1 MTRLMNRIVWELEDI
16 KSLPEFGG
24 DVGWFYGL
32 VRHHEKNKIEL
43 CEIFPGLGYATAF
56 PLWDKHEARYVW
68 GLPKTLW
75 FITKDLWWARS
86 SRSPLNR

>member
-1 MTRLMNRIVWELEDI
+1 MNRLVWKLEDI

-32 VRHHEKNKIEL
+32 VRNHENNKIKL

-56 PLWDKHEARYVW
+56 PLWDKNDIK

-75 FITKDLWWARS
+75 WIAKDLWWARS
-86 SRSPLNR
+86 SKSPLNR